1 MNLYICTTQFLFTF
15 DTSITLFASKKFTR
29 YSYIGLIILI
39 LSILIAFG
47 EIPVLTGLILL
58 PIVVIFLYYLFL
70 YPIIGIYTCLLFA
83 FIANGL
89 SRYINAPLGLSI
101 DMFLALTLIATFFRR
116 FETKNWEELKNPIV
130 IVAAIWVMYCLFQL
144 FNPEVVSYEAWVYA
158 VRSPA
163 FYLLFTIILGL
174 FYFKDFKETERLLHI
189 WLVFSVL
196 AALYAMK
203 QFYVGLDEA
212 ETKWLSMNASTHL
225 LYGNLRVFSFY
236 SDAAQF
242 GAAMAHAA
250 LASIVLLLGKNNI
263 KRKLAYFLTGA
274 ICLYTMSLSGTRGA
288 LFILL
293 IGAFSY
299 LILSRS
305 YKTLL
310 IGACIIGGTFFLL
323 KFTYIGQSNYQIQ
336 RMRSAFNLD
345 DPSFQVRIKNQ
356 LKLSEYLESRPFG
369 GGIGSAGYWGLR
381 FSPDTFLAKT
391 PVDSWYVKLWAE
403 TGIVGLTLYLLLTI
417 FILVFLAV
425 RLWQMKDSP
434 QRQVLLALYA
444 GMAGI
449 SVANYGNQVLGQ
461 MPTNFIFCISVSIIY
476 IFSASKRSSL
486 QYR

>member
-1 MNLYICTTQFLFTF
+1 M
-15 DTSITLFASKKFTR
+15 
-29 YSYIGLIILI
+29 I
-39 LSILIAFG
+39 LSIFIAFG
-47 EIPVLTGLILL
+47 QIPVLMGLILL
-58 PIVVIFLYYLFL
+58 PIAAIFLYYLFL
-70 YPIIGIYTCLLFA
+70 YPLIGIYTCLFFA

-89 SRYINAPLGLSI
+89 SRYIDAPLGISI
-101 DMFLALTLIATFFRR
+101 DLFLVITLIATFFKR
-116 FETKNWEELKNPIV
+116 FETKNWDELKNPIV
-130 IVAAIWVMYCLFQL
+130 IVASIWVMYCLFEL

-174 FYFKDFKETERLLHI
+174 LYFKDFKETQRLIHI
-189 WLVFSVL
+189 WLVFSVV

-203 QFYVGLDEA
+203 QFYIGLDEA
-212 ETKWLSMNASTHL
+212 EAKWLSMNASTHL

-242 GAAMAHAA
+242 GTAMAHAA
-250 LASIVLLLGKNNI
+250 LASIILLLGKYSI
-263 KRKLAYFLTGA
+263 QRKIIYFLTGA
-274 ICLYTMSLSGTRGA
+274 ICLYAMSLSGTRGA
-288 LFILL
+288 LFILF

-299 LILSRS
+299 LVLSRS
-305 YKTLL
+305 YKTLV
-310 IGACIIGGTFFLL
+310 IGACIIGGAFFLL
-323 KFTYIGQSNYQIQ
+323 KFTYVGQSNYQVQ
-336 RMRSAFNLD
+336 RMRSAFDLK

-403 TGIVGLTLYLLLTI
+403 TGIVGISLYLLITI
-417 FILVFLAV
+417 FILAFLAI
-425 RLWQMKDSP
+425 RLWKMKDSP

-461 MPTNFIFCISVSIIY
+461 IPTNFLFYISISIIY
-476 IFSASKRSSL
+476 IFSASKRKIL
-486 QYR
+486 VNK

>member
-1 MNLYICTTQFLFTF
+1 VI
-15 DTSITLFASKKFTR
+15 
-29 YSYIGLIILI
+29 
-39 LSILIAFG
+39 IAFG
-47 EIPVLTGLILL
+47 QIPILTGLFLL
-58 PIVVIFLYYLFL
+58 PLAAFYLYFLFL
-70 YPIIGIYTCLLFA
+70 YPIIGVYSCLFFA

-89 SRYINAPLGLSI
+89 SRYIDAPLGISI
-101 DMFLALTLIATFFRR
+101 DLFLVLSLIATFFKR

-130 IVAAIWVMYCLFQL
+130 IAVAIWVVFCVFEL
-144 FNPEVVSYEAWVYA
+144 FNPEVVSYEAWIYA

-174 FYFKDFKETERLLHI
+174 LYFKEYKETERLLHTWMVASI
-189 WLVFSVL
+189 L

-203 QFYVGLDEA
+203 QFYIGLDEA
-212 ETKWLSMNASTHL
+212 ETKWLSINASTHL

-242 GAAMAHAA
+242 GTAMAHTA
-250 LASIVLLLGKNNI
+250 LTSIVLLFGNYNF
-263 KRKLAYFLTGA
+263 KRKIAYFLTGA
-274 ICLYTMSLSGTRGA
+274 ICLYAMSLSGTRGA

-293 IGAFSY
+293 VGSLSY

-310 IGACIIGGTFFLL
+310 IGTLIIGSAFFLL
-323 KFTYIGQSNYQIQ
+323 KFTYVGQSNYQIQ

-356 LKLSEYLESRPFG
+356 IKLSEYLESRPFG

-403 TGIVGLTLYLLLTI
+403 TGIIGISLYLLLTT
-417 FILVFLAV
+417 FILIFLAV
-425 RLWQMKDSP
+425 RLWKMKDLP

-444 GMAGI
+444 GIAGI

-461 MPTNFIFCISVSIIY
+461 MPTNLLFCLSISIIY
-476 IFSASKRSSL
+476 IFSAPKPDSL
-486 QYR
+486 PLK